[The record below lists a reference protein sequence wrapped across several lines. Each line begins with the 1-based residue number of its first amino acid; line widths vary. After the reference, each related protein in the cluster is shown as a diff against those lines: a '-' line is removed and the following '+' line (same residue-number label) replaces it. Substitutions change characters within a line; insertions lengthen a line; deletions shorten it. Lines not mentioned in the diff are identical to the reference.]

1 MTLPTTDAQTST
13 LASTLL
19 VVEDDAGIR
28 EYLSLGFGYEGF
40 RVLTAATGSEALGLF
55 EREAP
60 DVVILDVGLP
70 GIDGFGVL
78 KSIRER
84 SKVPVLMLTARDGVD
99 DRITGLTGGADDY
112 LIKPFHFGELVAR
125 IQAIL
130 RRVQPERG
138 RTLAYADVTLD
149 TQLREASR
157 AGRHLELSP
166 RALGL
171 LEAFLRHPERA
182 LSKTLLL
189 DTVWGGEFLGD
200 DNIVEV
206 YVRQL
211 RKALHEPELIHTV
224 RGAGYALRLK

>member
-1 MTLPTTDAQTST
+1 MTVAGSEVR
-13 LASTLL
+13 AATLL
-19 VVEDDAGIR
+19 VVEDDASIR

-40 RVLTAATGSEALGLF
+40 RVLTAQTGSQALELF
-55 EREAP
+55 EREGP
-60 DVVILDVGLP
+60 DVLILDVGLP

-78 KSIRER
+78 RAVRER
-84 SKVPVLMLTARDGVD
+84 SRVPVLMLTARDGVD
-99 DRITGLTGGADDY
+99 DRIAGLSSGADDY
-112 LIKPFHFGELVAR
+112 LVKPFHFGELVAR
-125 IQAIL
+125 VQAIL

-138 RTLAYADVTLD
+138 RVLSYADVTLD
-149 TQLREASR
+149 THLREAKR
-157 AGRHLELSP
+157 GERVLELSP
-166 RALGL
+166 RALAL

-189 DTVWGGEFLGD
+189 DSVWGAEFLGD

-211 RKALHEPELIHTV
+211 RKALAEPELLHTV